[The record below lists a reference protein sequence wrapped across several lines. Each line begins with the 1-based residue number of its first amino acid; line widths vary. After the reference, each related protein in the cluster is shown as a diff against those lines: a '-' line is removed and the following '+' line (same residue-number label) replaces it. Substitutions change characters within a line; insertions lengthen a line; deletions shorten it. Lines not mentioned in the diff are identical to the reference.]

1 MNAISKQLFYEKV
14 SSGVK
19 CRNIHS
25 WNQNCTKSQIWFVS
39 TVFVGS
45 LKFFLPIYIV
55 KAIIN
60 SRRFKEKNFWLQL
73 VLGQIRSSIYG
84 TLMGSLF
91 LAGNCLLWQAKL
103 ICLFS
108 VLKPCF
114 FQSNLTGR
122 LHYYNVSIVAGMFSG
137 LSLLV
142 ETKENQTLDTLIF
155 FNLLVEA
162 FFRNFVNFNL
172 PILTTG
178 QETLLFMAVSSLL
191 MFLLQSDQ
199 TKKKLTNFWQVCSKV
214 SNFTPNK
221 LRHFRFY
228 TPPKFSRKENLDH
241 NCVHEGF
248 CADFALQ
255 GIQKY
260 FLLGYGFGV
269 VRKLIPSMLRVIRN
283 PLALLPIAFN
293 KDNVK
298 FGAFI
303 SAYVGVHRYFTCLLL
318 KSNGVDQ
325 KYFGALAGLLAGAT
339 YSISPNLQVLTVGIT
354 TVLQILYHRLL
365 KKLQVKNRLLPQQL
379 VYMLSHC
386 LLLHNVMMCKE
397 TCPTYYVNML
407 NNATNNLFPQV
418 YDEVIGKYFPS

>member
-91 LAGNCLLWQAKL
+91 LAGNCLL
-103 ICLFS
+103 C
-108 VLKPCF
+108 
-114 FQSNLTGR
+114 NLTGR

-199 TKKKLTNFWQVCSKV
+199 TKKKLTNFW
-214 SNFTPNK
+214 
-221 LRHFRFY
+221 FY